1 MKSFREHSQIG
12 NTLVFSKKPF
22 AEASILDPDFVDMNF
37 DLSEGSIKLDDFFK
51 RKNRNTFI
59 DRAQKGELMSMDGV
73 KLVIK
78 DKKVWTQL
86 KRDLLAASDADE
98 IKHFGAT
105 KGLINQAFGVTMG
118 KIDKIANGMSTTD
131 GKNPSGED
139 WESIIACAVNRI
151 KGHKDWMKGPEWKR
165 AQKFWGDWEDQ
176 AMLLGHDFIKKLKVH
191 KLTQLGASTLPTSK
205 EWTSA
210 GATNKTPKTDL
221 IDNGNTNISL
231 KKAGGSQLLSAGKNE
246 TIATVQ
252 AAMSGFTQSTNG
264 KKAVDKVLAD
274 IEDKMIALQQKGTID
289 SVNKLAAQDPK
300 SLSKDDLDRIA
311 EVEQGQINAT
321 YLTSA
326 LGDMFNGSPDMKK
339 FFCWE
344 AATGS
349 VKFKNS
355 PDAIAD
361 VMATFKDSGTLV
373 NTLALDSPESAGQ
386 TLASGN
392 NFYVSFKT
400 GGSASKPYL
409 AVRSKKVKLQTSYAD
424 NTFRGII
431 MEEMSREGLLTE
443 ELVQLDEFAILK
455 SLGKMAGKVKAQA
468 KKVLDAIVGRLKS
481 AFKWIKKQ
489 GEKIWSAILKF
500 FDLKID
506 KVTISS
512 GGKYPL

>member
-1 MKSFREHSQIG
+1 MKSFNAVTNNDI
-12 NTLVFSKKPF
+12 
-22 AEASILDPDFVDMNF
+22 
-37 DLSEGSIKLDDFFK
+37 DLSIKIGDTVHNITEKVNIQLGLELTEGSITLDDLFK
-51 RKNRNTFI
+51 RKNRKTFI
-59 DRAQKGELMSMDGV
+59 DRAQKGELMSMDGETIA
-73 KLVIK
+73 IK
-78 DKKVWTQL
+78 DTKVWKQL
-86 KRDLLAASDADE
+86 KSDLLAANDADE
-98 IKHFGAT
+98 IKHFGAK
-105 KGLINQAFGVTMG
+105 KGLIHQTFGVTMG
-118 KIDKIANGMSTTD
+118 KIDKIANGMSTID

-151 KGHKDWMKGPEWKR
+151 KGHKDWMKGDEWTR

-176 AMLLGHDFIKKLKVH
+176 AMLLGHDFIKKLRVN
-191 KLTQLGASTLPTSK
+191 KLTQLGAKTLPTSK
-205 EWTSA
+205 EWTDA

-221 IDNGNTNISL
+221 IDNGKTKISL

-252 AAMSGFTQSTNG
+252 AAMSGFTQSANG
-264 KKAVDKVLAD
+264 KKVVTKVLAD
-274 IEDKMIALQQKGTID
+274 IETKMITLQQKGTID

-311 EVEQGQINAT
+311 EVEEGQINAT
-321 YLTSA
+321 YLTSV
-326 LGDMFNGSPDMKK
+326 LGDMFNNSPDMKK
-339 FFCWE
+339 LFCWE

-355 PDAIAD
+355 PDAVAD
-361 VMATFKDSGTLV
+361 VMATFKETGTLV
-373 NTLALDSPESAGQ
+373 NTLALDSPDIAGR

-392 NFYVSFKT
+392 SFYVSFKT

-409 AVRSKKVKLQTSYAD
+409 AVRSKKVRLQTSYTD

-443 ELVQLDEFAILK
+443 ELVQLDEFAILR

-481 AFKWIKKQ
+481 AFKWIKEQ
-489 GEKIWSAILKF
+489 GEKMWSAILKF
-500 FDLKID
+500 FDLKIQS
-506 KVTISS
+506 VTISS
-512 GGKYPL
+512 GGKFPL

>member
-1 MKSFREHSQIG
+1 MKSF
-12 NTLVFSKKPF
+12 NTVTNNG
-22 AEASILDPDFVDMNF
+22 I
-37 DLSEGSIKLDDFFK
+37 DLSIVIGDKVHNITEKVNIELGLQLTEGSISLDDFFK
-51 RKNRNTFI
+51 RKNRKTFI
-59 DRAQKGELMSMDGV
+59 DRAEKGELMSMDGV

-78 DKKVWTQL
+78 DKKVWKQL
-86 KRDLLAASDADE
+86 KSDLIAAKDE
-98 IKHFGAT
+98 KELQHFGNK
-105 KGLINQAFGVTMG
+105 KGLVNLALGVTMG

-151 KGHKDWMKGPEWKR
+151 KNHKDWMNGPEWKR
-165 AQKFWGDWEDQ
+165 AQKFWTDWEDQ
-176 AMLLGHDFIKKLKVH
+176 AMLLGHDFIKKLKVN
-191 KLTQLGASTLPTSK
+191 KLTQLGASTLPTSQ

-210 GATNKTPKTDL
+210 GARNKTPKTDL

-252 AAMSGFTQSTNG
+252 AAMSGFTQSANG
-264 KKAVDKVLAD
+264 KKVVDKILAD
-274 IEDKMIALQQKGTID
+274 IEDKMITLQQKGTIG

-311 EVEQGQINAT
+311 EVEQGHINAD
-321 YLTSA
+321 YLTNA
-326 LGDMFNGSPDMKK
+326 LGDMFNNSRDMKK

-361 VMATFKDSGTLV
+361 VIATFKDSGTLV

-392 NFYVSFKT
+392 DFYVSFKT
-400 GGSASKPYL
+400 GDRKSKPYL
-409 AVRSKKVKLQTSYAD
+409 SVRSQKVKLQHSYTD

-443 ELVQLDEFAILK
+443 ELVQLDEFAILR
-455 SLGKMAGKVKAQA
+455 SLGKMAGKVKAQV
-468 KKVLDAIVGRLKS
+468 KRVLDAIVGRLKS
-481 AFKWIKKQ
+481 AFKWIKQQ
-489 GEKIWSAILKF
+489 GAKMWSAILKF
-500 FDLKID
+500 FDLKI
-506 KVTISS
+506 KSVTISS
-512 GGKYPL
+512 GGKFPL